1 MAPFKGSISQ
11 REVQWVKLS
20 NSCTYNKICYFR
32 RTRSLVN
39 LAHGINIIG
48 QCLMISAKNRYDD
61 LQDKTIPKF
70 LDARIDTNNLL
81 SSLAFGMCACTFLNV
96 FFCLLIICDWFWP
109 ERKENLCI
117 QWIWKLGSAVASLW
131 QVAACVVI
139 TIIVATQEV
148 QIHGVSADEQE
159 SIRSTWDWI
168 SLAYR
173 KDGRTVAGLVFYW
186 LGCVSV
192 CWGTVIMWHCY
203 AYHNNDRP
211 FADHARKDRAKTQIK
226 EGLKLDSTPVR

>member
-11 REVQWVKLS
+11 RDVQLVKLS
-20 NSCTYNKICYFR
+20 SSCTYNKICYFR

-48 QCLMISAKNRYDD
+48 QFLMISAKNRYDD

-81 SSLAFGMCACTFLNV
+81 SSLAFGMCACTFLN
-96 FFCLLIICDWFWP
+96 
-109 ERKENLCI
+109 RKENLCI
-117 QWIWKLGSAVASLW
+117 QWTWKLGSAVASLL

-192 CWGTVIMWHCY
+192 CWG
-203 AYHNNDRP
+203 
-211 FADHARKDRAKTQIK
+211 
-226 EGLKLDSTPVR
+226 

>member
-39 LAHGINIIG
+39 LAHGIHIIG
-48 QCLMISAKNRYDD
+48 QFLMISAKNRYDD

-81 SSLAFGMCACTFLNV
+81 SSLTFGMCACTFLNV
-96 FFCLLIICDWFWP
+96 FFCLLMICDWFWP

-117 QWIWKLGSAVASLW
+117 QWTWKLGSAL
-131 QVAACVVI
+131 
-139 TIIVATQEV
+139 EV

-168 SLAYR
+168 ALAYR

-186 LGCVSV
+186 LG
-192 CWGTVIMWHCY
+192 
-203 AYHNNDRP
+203 P

>member
-48 QCLMISAKNRYDD
+48 QCLMISAKNRTLPFLTLSIYTDTLLGYDD

-96 FFCLLIICDWFWP
+96 FFCLLMICDWFWP

-192 CWGTVIMWHCY
+192 CWG
-203 AYHNNDRP
+203 
-211 FADHARKDRAKTQIK
+211 
-226 EGLKLDSTPVR
+226 